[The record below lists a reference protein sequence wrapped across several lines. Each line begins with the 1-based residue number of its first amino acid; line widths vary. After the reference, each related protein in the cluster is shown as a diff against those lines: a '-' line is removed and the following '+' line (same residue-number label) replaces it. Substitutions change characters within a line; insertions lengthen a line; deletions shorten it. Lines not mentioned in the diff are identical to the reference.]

1 MENNQKLLIKNIKTI
16 ISCDENDSIYNN
28 SFIYSENG
36 IIKEINS
43 MEKINSSYLK
53 IDSIVDASNCIVYP
67 GLINTHH
74 HLYQTFLQNE

>member
-43 MEKINSSYLK
+43 MAKINSSYLK
-53 IDSIVDASNCIVYP
+53 IDSTVDTSNYIVSQGI
-67 GLINTHH
+67 INTHH
-74 HLYQTFLQNE
+74 NL